1 MKTSLKTF
9 LTMAALAGALTFPLA
24 TLQAAQAPAAPG
36 QAQVK
41 GEHHPMI
48 RAAIRSLERAKEE
61 MKSAAHDYGGHRVEA
76 IEACDHAIA
85 QLRKA
90 LEFDKK

>member
-1 MKTSLKTF
+1 MKINLKTV
-9 LTMAALAGALTFPLA
+9 LSMAALAGVLTFPLA
-24 TLQAAQAPAAPG
+24 TQAAQTTAAPG

-48 RAAIRSLERAKEE
+48 RAAIRALERAKEE
-61 MKSAAHDYGGHRVEA
+61 MKEAAHDYGGHRVEA
-76 IEACDHAIA
+76 IEACERAIT

-90 LEFDKK
+90 LEYDRK

>member
-1 MKTSLKTF
+1 MKPNLKTF
-9 LTMAALAGALTFPLA
+9 LTMAVLAGALTFPLA

-41 GEHHPMI
+41 GERHPMI
-48 RAAIRSLERAKEE
+48 RAAIRALERAKEE
-61 MKSAAHDYGGHRVEA
+61 MKAAAHDYGGHRVEA
-76 IEACDHAIA
+76 LEACDRAIE